1 LTSFVV
7 CIALVVEDV
16 DCWGVPDI
24 EVFFELLVPMNDTAN
39 ADPEKAFDR
48 HMVRRIPNVNGIQVG
63 SSKMIERQR
72 QVMAVGSVKV
82 LVTNCKALYYV
93 LDLLL
98 YQCMVEARENVSCE
112 TAKHPETQDDGHE
125 RHVGE
130 MLSTRKNILV

>member
-1 LTSFVV
+1 
-7 CIALVVEDV
+7 
-16 DCWGVPDI
+16 
-24 EVFFELLVPMNDTAN
+24 
-39 ADPEKAFDR
+39 
-48 HMVRRIPNVNGIQVG
+48 
-63 SSKMIERQR
+63 
-72 QVMAVGSVKV
+72 VGSVKV
-82 LVTNCKALYYV
+82 SVTNCKALYYV